1 MSGLGLL
8 TVTKLSL
15 PRLEVLGMLL
25 LLELDWLVLLD
36 GPLLVFPLPLLEL
49 DELARS
55 LLELAGLALQDVAG
69 LACWGGNICAG
80 GGERLLGGES
90 PT

>member
-8 TVTKLSL
+8 TVIKLSL

-25 LLELDWLVLLD
+25 LLLELDWLDLLD
-36 GPLLVFPLPLLEL
+36 DPLLVFPFPLLEL

-55 LLELAGLALQDVAG
+55 LLELAGLAL
-69 LACWGGNICAG
+69 
-80 GGERLLGGES
+80 
-90 PT
+90 

>member
-1 MSGLGLL
+1 ML
-8 TVTKLSL
+8 
-15 PRLEVLGMLL
+15 LL
-25 LLELDWLVLLD
+25 LLELDWLDLLD
-36 GPLLVFPLPLLEL
+36 DPLLVFPFPLLEL

-55 LLELAGLALQDVAG
+55 LLELDGLALQDVAG
-69 LACWGGNICAG
+69 LPCWGANICPG

>member
-1 MSGLGLL
+1 ML
-8 TVTKLSL
+8 
-15 PRLEVLGMLL
+15 LL

-36 GPLLVFPLPLLEL
+36 DPLLVFPFPLLEL
-49 DELARS
+49 DKLARS
-55 LLELAGLALQDVAG
+55 LLELDGLQDVAG

>member
-1 MSGLGLL
+1 ML
-8 TVTKLSL
+8 
-15 PRLEVLGMLL
+15 LL
-25 LLELDWLVLLD
+25 LLELDWLDLLD
-36 GPLLVFPLPLLEL
+36 DPLLVFQFPLLEL

-69 LACWGGNICAG
+69 LDCWGGIICAG
-80 GGERLLGGES
+80 GGVRLLGGES